1 MSKIHQKMLEIY
13 PSKLSLT
20 YSNYHAKTFSKQLYS
35 QLNPRCEGVSSPSS
49 SAAQRTIAVVGDAWT
64 LRILRSV
71 FRGQRRYGDFLQGF
85 GVSRAVLT
93 DRLTKLIGHGVLL
106 RDVSGGGHPEYR
118 LTERGLDL
126 WSLFLAMWL
135 WELDWGTARDPDTW
149 APDLPRLQL
158 THTGC
163 GQAMR
168 PELHCQRCN
177 GLVSPF
183 ETQADSMQA
192 KASQDGSLP
201 TAAASLFRRARQVS
215 STGTDPA
222 RPSQRLVRVVGDRWN
237 SSVVA
242 AAFRGTR
249 LFSQFQKE
257 LRIGPTQLSDRLSE
271 LQQLGILQAHTCD
284 GNRHEYRLTKA
295 GIALYPLTLEMV
307 RWGNRWMSTIEE
319 SLRIKHLTC
328 QHELAAIWHC
338 GNCGKAI
345 ERTSLHFS

>member
-1 MSKIHQKMLEIY
+1 
-13 PSKLSLT
+13 
-20 YSNYHAKTFSKQLYS
+20 
-35 QLNPRCEGVSSPSS
+35 VSSPSA

-93 DRLTKLIGHGVLL
+93 DRLTKLVNHGVLS

-135 WELDWGTARDPDTW
+135 WEIDWGTAQDPDTW
-149 APDLPRLQL
+149 APDVPRLQL

-168 PELHCQRCN
+168 PALRCQHCL

-183 ETQADSMQA
+183 ETQADPA
-192 KASQDGSLP
+192 PVLASP
-201 TAAASLFRRARQVS
+201 TSVVPSIAASTFRRARQAAPAGAD
-215 STGTDPA
+215 TA
-222 RPSQRLVRVVGDRWN
+222 RPSQRLVRMVGDRWN
-237 SSVVA
+237 SAVVA

-249 LFSQFQKE
+249 LFSQFQE
-257 LRIGPTQLSDRLSE
+257 DLRIGPAQLSDRLSE
-271 LQQLGILQAHTCD
+271 LQQLGILQARAYGGT
-284 GNRHEYRLTKA
+284 RQEYRLTKA
-295 GIALYPLTLEMV
+295 GIALFPLTLEMV
-307 RWGNRWMSTIEE
+307 RWGNRWLWSEGDLLTI
-319 SLRIKHLTC
+319 RHLPC
-328 QHELAAIWHC
+328 GHALDARWHC
-338 GNCGKAI
+338 GAC
-345 ERTSLHFS
+345 EQVLLRETVRFS